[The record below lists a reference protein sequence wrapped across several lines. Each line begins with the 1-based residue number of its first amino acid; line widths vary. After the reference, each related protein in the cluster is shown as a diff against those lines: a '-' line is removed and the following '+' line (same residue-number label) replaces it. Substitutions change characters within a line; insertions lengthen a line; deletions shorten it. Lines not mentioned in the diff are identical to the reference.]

1 MADPFSGGIM
11 PQVIQNMQGLQSIQ
25 ASQQD
30 MQMRRE
36 EQQRQQKKQADEAK
50 AAEYLAQYQA
60 SEQSGTPDFTSLNK
74 AILLSPTA
82 SQNVLTG
89 IGIQDKRQKTQAASD
104 VVSLYAAAD
113 SPEKFKQLIANRIQ
127 TVRDR
132 GGDPKDSI
140 ELANIYE
147 TQGAE
152 AARKSLQMVGAALA
166 NEGFVKAD
174 MIGLQDAQQRGVPS
188 SQAEMEYYLKLQ
200 KENPEAAAKFA
211 KARGYTD
218 SPREQAETPQEK
230 NLKRYEQMIADGNPN
245 AEAFAISSGLKS
257 KEGRE
262 LSATSQTEVVKA
274 LEAAELNGVNVTK
287 YMDLASRFK
296 ESDIA
301 GGLAGT
307 GGSWREAL
315 KTATGSQDEVSKIV
329 GDWQKIRSGE
339 AIASLP
345 QGPATD
351 ADIALALKPLPE
363 NANAE
368 YMDMYL
374 RGLAKTAEYKQR
386 YAQAKANFITEN
398 GSLRAKDGTNFGKVW
413 GEQRLAVLDEIKAD
427 PRFMAQQ
434 AKPAQQA
441 PAQAVEYLRQN
452 PQFAEQFKAKYGYL
466 PEGM

>member
-1 MADPFSGGIM
+1 MDFLN
-11 PQVIQNMQGLQSIQ
+11 QVTQGVVGLQNIQ
-25 ASQQD
+25 ANQQE
-30 MQMRRE
+30 MQMRQDE
-36 EQQRQQKKQADEAK
+36 MQRQQKKLADEAK

-60 SEQSGTPDFTSLNK
+60 SEQAGTPDFTTLNK

-82 SQNVLTG
+82 SQNVLAG
-89 IGIQDKRQKTQAASD
+89 IGIQDKRQKSQAASD
-104 VVSLYAAAD
+104 VVSLYAATG
-113 SPEKFKQLIANRIQ
+113 SPDKFNKLIADRIQ
-127 TVRDR
+127 AVRDR

-174 MIGLQDAQQRGVPS
+174 MIGLSTDQAQGVPT
-188 SQAEMEYYLKLQ
+188 SQKEFEFYQKLQ
-200 KENPEAAAKFA
+200 KTDPAAAAKFA

-218 SPREQAETPQEK
+218 SPKEQALTPQER
-230 NLKRYEQMIADGNPN
+230 NMARYEQMLQDGNPN
-245 AEAFAISSGLKS
+245 AEAFAVSSGLKS

-262 LSATSQTEVVKA
+262 LSSTAQTEVVKA
-274 LEAAELNGVNVTK
+274 LEMSELNSVNVTK
-287 YMDLASRFK
+287 YLDLASRFK
-296 ESDIA
+296 DSDIA

-351 ADIALALKPLPE
+351 ADIKLALQPLPE

-368 YMDMYL
+368 YMDKYL
-374 RGLAKTAEYKQR
+374 RGLAKVADYKQK
-386 YAQAKANFITEN
+386 YAQAKADFITEN
-398 GSLRAKDGTNFGKVW
+398 GALRGKDGVNFGKVW
-413 GEQRLAVLDEIKAD
+413 SEQRKTVLDEISAD
-427 PRFMAQQ
+427 PRF
-434 AKPAQQA
+434 A
-441 PAQAVEYLRQN
+441 PKSANSEQ
-452 PQFAEQFKAKYGYL
+452 PQVIDWSSLDGR
-466 PEGM
+466 